1 MRHFSQGIIE
11 KSVIEGDGKDVMSV
25 LLRANESEDPRSRLS
40 ESEIVAQIAYVE
52 PNRQQVV
59 YLLALNRTI
68 LFAGHD
74 TTASTLAWYLYEIAR
89 NPNCQERVRAEIAA
103 IRAKKHGEIPSAID
117 LDSMTYTLAT
127 LKVY

>member
-1 MRHFSQGIIE
+1 MRNFSQGIIE
-11 KSVIEGDGKDVMSV
+11 KSVTEGDGKDVMSV

-89 NPNCQERVRAEIAA
+89 NSNCQERDRGHTC
-103 IRAKKHGEIPSAID
+103 KKTWRDTISDRSGQHDIHTG
-117 LDSMTYTLAT
+117 DSEGILI
-127 LKVY
+127 L